1 METKYYPENNIFC
14 YKDIEPGNVTIISN
28 EVYNK
33 IRNSIQVIVEQ
44 HKIRLT
50 PNEFKMLE
58 KSYIDR
64 YVNNIDISGLIQLAE
79 NIQRRNSY

>member
-1 METKYYPENNIFC
+1 MEMGYKPENNIFY
-14 YKDIEPGNVTIISN
+14 YKDVEPGSVTVISN

-33 IRNSIQVIVEQ
+33 IKHSIEAVVEE

-64 YVNNIDISGLIQLAE
+64 YINNIDISGLIQLAE